1 MCYSKCSE
9 LTFGQGRVRTGPSTC
24 CSCGPGLFEGLCCM
38 IPWNDLTGKGGMAK
52 LLERGRNVLIMECFL
67 FFVVVVIIVVV
78 AFRVLFGLPTL
89 LSGFS
94 SFGASFSFL
103 ISSILYTVVFL
114 LPFVHTISY
123 SNLSSI
129 LSSFI
134 HFFPCTFH
142 LAMLLLKLAP
152 PILLLANRTF
162 RFCIAAFANGNAAL
176 GQQLC
181 AAARS

>member
-1 MCYSKCSE
+1 M
-9 LTFGQGRVRTGPSTC
+9 FP
-24 CSCGPGLFEGLCCM
+24 LF
-38 IPWNDLTGKGGMAK
+38 
-52 LLERGRNVLIMECFL
+52 FF
-67 FFVVVVIIVVV
+67 FFVVVVVVV
-78 AFRVLFGLPTL
+78 AFRVLFDFGLPTL

-94 SFGASFSFL
+94 SFGVSFSFL
-103 ISSILYTVVFL
+103 ISSIFYTVVFL

-134 HFFPCTFH
+134 HFFPYTFH

-162 RFCIAAFANGNAAL
+162 RFCIAAFANGNATL